1 MTLPDDDL
9 RSAFQHWRTQES
21 QATPPFPG
29 RSPARS
35 LRRQPGSLPGLPWVL
50 AWSAA
55 ALVMLLLS
63 ISLPRRHSP
72 TLAEAL
78 PRPLLAPAEA
88 HSKFL
93 ADFPGPDGDF
103 SDFLRPTGSR
113 PFLF

>member
-1 MTLPDDDL
+1 
-9 RSAFQHWRTQES
+9 
-21 QATPPFPG
+21 
-29 RSPARS
+29 
-35 LRRQPGSLPGLPWVL
+35 
-50 AWSAA
+50 
-55 ALVMLLLS
+55 MLLLS